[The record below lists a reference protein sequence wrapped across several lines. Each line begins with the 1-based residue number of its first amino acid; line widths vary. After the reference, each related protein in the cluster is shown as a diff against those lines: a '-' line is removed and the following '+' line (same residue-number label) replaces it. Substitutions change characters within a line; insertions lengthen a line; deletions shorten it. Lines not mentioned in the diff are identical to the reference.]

1 MDIKELNE
9 AIGRALN
16 EISDA
21 PVNAVADKRKDAFE
35 KNRADFYIGKDNADE
50 LRKSK
55 FALDKNTYLTNKR
68 EFRKNYDGRYLKVEY
83 DDDQAVYDM
92 YVEDQLALGRTIEDI
107 EAEDPK
113 CYTVWVMGA
122 DKQTLENDKDGKPIT
137 FNYASVWKADEMS
150 SEEIIAETQKQLGKE
165 LVPDGIKLVWNNDE
179 SVADKENADSDIR
192 SEKNFIF
199 NARRLHDDVTKYGY
213 SEYSRKVRKLCKF
226 YGKTIDDYDKV
237 VLNRES

>member
-1 MDIKELNE
+1 
-9 AIGRALN
+9 
-16 EISDA
+16 
-21 PVNAVADKRKDAFE
+21 
-35 KNRADFYIGKDNADE
+35 
-50 LRKSK
+50 
-55 FALDKNTYLTNKR
+55 
-68 EFRKNYDGRYLKVEY
+68 
-83 DDDQAVYDM
+83 M

-179 SVADKENADSDIR
+179 SVVDKENADSDIR

-213 SEYSRKVRKLCKF
+213 SEYARKVRKLCKF